1 MENNDNQ
8 NTNIDNNKSDNL
20 ESSSALKKRDSAKIN
35 IYPHLRQN
43 ILDPSKNCKDSL
55 EHAYYCI
62 TCKVS
67 TCEKC
72 TLNNHKTHKLVLKN
86 DYINFDPS
94 IFDETKKIIQETYNF
109 ENKEDE
115 LIKVMEDQVSLIH
128 KIIDEVKGKKINE
141 IRESFVNAKKNVKE
155 LIDFVDTVKQIIEKF
170 YEDNKRFFNEK
181 NNNDLD
187 NTIFLMKY
195 EFMTLCNNKNME
207 LLKGVNELKKEFV
220 KYEESI
226 KPQGDKVIEEINNFL
241 GLYKPRDKFDDYYW
255 DVKFRIKTYNEHIN
269 KIQKGIYDIIQQS
282 GDINDLQEIVN
293 ILDSKNKKGIQYV
306 FNQDY
311 FNNPQQPHD
320 GRASLTKSNNNAKK
334 YLNTTT
340 KKDKNLDLISSLQ
353 QKKVVNEEKAVNKNN

>member
-1 MENNDNQ
+1 MKNNDNP
-8 NTNIDNNKSDNL
+8 NTNIDNDKSDNL
-20 ESSSALKKRDSAKIN
+20 DCSSALKTKDSTKIN

-43 ILDPSKNCKDSL
+43 ILDPAKNCKDSL

-62 TCKVS
+62 TCKLS

-72 TLNNHKTHKLVLKN
+72 TLNIHKTHKLVLKN

-94 IFDETKKIIQETYNF
+94 IFDETKKIIEESYNY

-128 KIIDEVKGKKINE
+128 KTIDEVKDKKINE
-141 IRESFVNAKKNVKE
+141 IRESFVNAKKNIKE
-155 LIDFVDTVKQIIEKF
+155 LIDFVDQVKQIIEKF

-207 LLKGVNELKKEFV
+207 LIKGVNELKKEFV

-293 ILDSKNKKGIQYV
+293 ILDSKNKKE
-306 FNQDY
+306 FNMY
-311 FNNPQQPHD
+311 
-320 GRASLTKSNNNAKK
+320 STKI
-334 YLNTTT
+334 
-340 KKDKNLDLISSLQ
+340 ISITPNSPMT
-353 QKKVVNEEKAVNKNN
+353 EKPV